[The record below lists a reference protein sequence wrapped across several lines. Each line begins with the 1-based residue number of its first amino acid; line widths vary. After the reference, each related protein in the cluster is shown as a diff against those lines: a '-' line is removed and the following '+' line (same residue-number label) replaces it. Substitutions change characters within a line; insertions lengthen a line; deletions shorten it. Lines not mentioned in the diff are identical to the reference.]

1 MMMITMMTMMTIVMT
16 MIMYSAENPNRPLSR
31 RLDRCDLLIQ
41 NNEFKHVGLLPI
53 VTIGSRMHI
62 SEEDWDISIT
72 SKSVS
77 VPTITTS
84 FLSVCAEVS
93 AVETMR

>member
-1 MMMITMMTMMTIVMT
+1 MCHIHTLRVQTSNVA
-16 MIMYSAENPNRPLSR
+16 SCHH
-31 RLDRCDLLIQ
+31 RL
-41 NNEFKHVGLLPI
+41 
-53 VTIGSRMHI
+53 RMQI

-77 VPTITTS
+77 IPTITTS